1 MLSTKLIML
10 EHKIPTIFLIWI
22 LKEIKHI
29 WYVMKAYDIFYNMI
43 YHEIYVYRIYEM
55 NTTNLNLSPRSDLHL
70 ISSYSITAKS
80 FIKIMRITNDCH
92 SKKILMV
99 KQILL
104 VSTNWFV

>member
-1 MLSTKLIML
+1 
-10 EHKIPTIFLIWI
+10 
-22 LKEIKHI
+22 
-29 WYVMKAYDIFYNMI
+29 MKAYNIFYDMI

-70 ISSYSITAKS
+70 ISSYSNTAKS

-92 SKKILMV
+92 SKKIFMV